1 MACLTG
7 ILIDVSS
14 SMRRNFERS
23 SHVRE
28 CIHPDNHVF
37 PLGIGACH
45 CFCCSPT
52 PGCEICKSMLAQ
64 GERGWFC
71 PNAHREEKVLVPWA
85 RSIFEVIDNL
95 IKNDVSPDN
104 HVFAIGCGA
113 RSGEGIFDIIRTLK
127 QIQNEDKITAAAA
140 QGPATTTHINRIF
153 QILKRSG
160 ALTIDKWAKEEVVS
174 RELTDKMAVLL
185 LNKFET
191 DKSFLKTFVQEFLP
205 SACRDWSENW
215 SGFNFLQG
223 AYASVVTSVYKTATE
238 EDIKEVVN
246 KAETYLLKEK
256 IVGVNEHSIFN
267 VRDASNVLHG
277 CVHEKELST
286 KRSLELWKSIEPYIY
301 DRKPLYQSIEKAIE
315 LFQASRF
322 SSHQKLLFILSDGE
336 LSDLQSTDPE
346 RIDRVVNELKT
357 ASVTVVSCFVGDSTE
372 IKPKRLFSRMSLSWK
387 PGEKFM
393 FSLSSKL
400 PTQSLPRTMFVK
412 HDWTIEYTNNEIH
425 LFLQVNRPDHLRE
438 ASELARNVV
447 CCQDALSGMLASV
460 DLDVYIN
467 QEVKNYKAKT
477 KQEGNTCYANA
488 AATVLHLA
496 MTRIRGREGGCPD
509 FYTLRDEI
517 VKEFKN
523 ENNSDNGVP
532 TIRVLEKMCP
542 RYRLQCKGVGLEGAM
557 QAVTSSRPVVA
568 TFRLTEEEWD
578 SFENFYESNPKGI
591 LTKEEIDITAR
602 PPKTYVIGHA
612 VVLTSFDSKCLRLLN
627 SGGEKWGDMGFFRVQ
642 NANVLG
648 LKFIDVYWTEDDL
661 KEEEIIYFK
670 KHGSTVAKKL
680 TELLPSLKR
689 AEYKCPK
696 CSKRSPV
703 LEFTGTLS
711 HAKCPKC
718 GKEISTENAQE
729 GNILALNIYLTS
741 LIR

>member
-23 SHVRE
+23 SHVTE
-28 CIHPDNHVF
+28 YAHPVNYVF
-37 PLGIGACH
+37 SLGIGACH
-45 CFCCSPT
+45 CLCCSPT

-64 GERGWFC
+64 GEPGWFF

-160 ALTIDKWAKEEVVS
+160 AGTIDKWAKEEVVR

-191 DKSFLKTFVQEFLP
+191 DKSFLKTFVEEFLP

-215 SGFNFLQG
+215 PGFNFLQG

-238 EDIKEVVN
+238 EDIKKVVN

-277 CVHEKELST
+277 CVDEKELSA

-301 DRKPLYQSIEKAIE
+301 DRKPLYQSVEKAIE
-315 LFQASRF
+315 LFQASSF
-322 SSHQKLLFILSDGE
+322 SGHQKLLFILSDGE
-336 LSDLQSTDPE
+336 LSYEQTTDPE
-346 RIDRVVNELKT
+346 RIDRVVNELKA

-372 IKPKRLFSRMSLSWK
+372 IKPKRLFSRMGLRWK

-412 HDWTIEYTNNEIH
+412 RDWTIDYTNNEIH
-425 LFLQVNRPDHLRE
+425 LFLQVNSPDHLRE
-438 ASELARNVV
+438 ASELAQNVV
-447 CCQDALSGMLASV
+447 CCQDALSNMLASV

-467 QEVKNYKAKT
+467 QEVKNYKAKR
-477 KQEGNTCYANA
+477 KQEGETCYAEA
-488 AATVLHLA
+488 AATVLHLS

-517 VKEFKN
+517 VEEFKN
-523 ENNSDNGVP
+523 ENNSDDGVP

-648 LKFIDVYWTEDDL
+648 LKFIDVYWKEDDL

-703 LEFTGTLS
+703 MEFTGTLS

>member
-28 CIHPDNHVF
+28 YIHPDNHVF

-64 GERGWFC
+64 GEPCWFY
-71 PNAHREEKVLVPWA
+71 PNRHREEQVLVPWA

-160 ALTIDKWAKEEVVS
+160 AHTIDKWAKEEVVS

-215 SGFNFLQG
+215 SAFNFLQG

-238 EDIKEVVN
+238 EDIKKVVN

-256 IVGVNEHSIFN
+256 IVGVNERSIFN

-277 CVHEKELST
+277 CVDEKELSA

-301 DRKPLYQSIEKAIE
+301 DRKPLYQSVEKAIE
-315 LFQASRF
+315 LFQASSF
-322 SSHQKLLFILSDGE
+322 SGHQKLLFILSDGE
-336 LSDLQSTDPE
+336 LSYEQTTDPE
-346 RIDRVVNELKT
+346 RIDRVVDELKA

-372 IKPKRLFSRMSLSWK
+372 IKPKRLFSRMGLRWK

-412 HDWTIEYTNNEIH
+412 RDWTIDYTNNEIH
-425 LFLQVNRPDHLRE
+425 LFLQVNSPDHLRE
-438 ASELARNVV
+438 ASELAQNVV
-447 CCQDALSGMLASV
+447 CCQDALSNMLASV

-467 QEVKNYKAKT
+467 QEVKNYKAKR
-477 KQEGNTCYANA
+477 KQEGETCYAEA
-488 AATVLHLA
+488 AATVLHLS

-517 VKEFKN
+517 VEEFKN
-523 ENNSDNGVP
+523 ENNSDDGVP

-602 PPKTYVIGHA
+602 PPKTDDTGHA

-661 KEEEIIYFK
+661 KEEEKMYFK